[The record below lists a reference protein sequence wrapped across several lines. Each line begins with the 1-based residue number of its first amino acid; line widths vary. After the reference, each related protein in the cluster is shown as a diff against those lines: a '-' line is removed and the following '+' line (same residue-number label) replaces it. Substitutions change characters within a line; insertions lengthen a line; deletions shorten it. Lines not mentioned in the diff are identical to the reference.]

1 MSPYDKVTFE
11 IEQDDITYTW
21 GGTILATY
29 TNDDNEEMAIVSGL
43 NKDGV
48 MTFKQSDLTTL

>member
-1 MSPYDKVTFE
+1 MNPFDTVTVE
-11 IEQDDITYTW
+11 IEQGDITYTW

-29 TNDDNEEMAIVSGL
+29 TNDDNEEMAVVSLL

-48 MTFKQSDLTTL
+48 TIFKQSDLTAL

>member
-1 MSPYDKVTFE
+1 MNPFDKVTIE
-11 IEQDDITYTW
+11 IEVGDITQTW
-21 GGTILATY
+21 GGTVLATY
-29 TNDDNEEMAIVSGL
+29 TDEDNNEMAVVSLL